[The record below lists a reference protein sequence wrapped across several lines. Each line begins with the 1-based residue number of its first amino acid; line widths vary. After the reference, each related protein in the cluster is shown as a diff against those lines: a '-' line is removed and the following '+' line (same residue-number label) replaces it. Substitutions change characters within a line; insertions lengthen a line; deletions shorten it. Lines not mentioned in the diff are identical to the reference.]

1 MFRFQTFF
9 QMIKIDEL
17 PIGRLQ
23 QTHYLQ
29 SSKHKDGAF
38 EMSLKIISGRITVTY
53 QNLKKFIL
61 NCL

>member
-9 QMIKIDEL
+9 QMIKIDKL

-53 QNLKKFIL
+53 QN
-61 NCL
+61 